1 LNSQVIGG
9 FDTHTIRGIVG
20 TAYEETPEY
29 SSKSEGILFR
39 GVPCLKTGALEEWYD
54 PDLISVFDPVGR
66 AHDGGLMQVSKLEL
80 WWRRIT
86 LRSPDAMDSI

>member
-1 LNSQVIGG
+1 M
-9 FDTHTIRGIVG
+9 DTHTIRGIVG
-20 TAYEETPEY
+20 TAYEETPED
-29 SSKSEGILFR
+29 SGKSEGILFR
-39 GVPCLKTGALEEWYD
+39 RVPCLKTGTLKERCD
-54 PDLISVFDPVGR
+54 SDLIGVFGPVGR